1 MTTATVNEFLT
12 KYNNGSEDIVSNCNI
27 AKNLIQH
34 LPENE
39 HELENDPENGDI
51 EVSVTLLKKDA
62 CELMVRCMDVLNIS
76 VVQKIL
82 SAIPEEDLTVP
93 NIPGNE
99 TITIVFT
106 KENIKSTILMLI
118 KDVATK
124 MQ

>member
-1 MTTATVNEFLT
+1 MTTATVSEFLAEH
-12 KYNNGSEDIVSNCNI
+12 NNGSEDIVSNCNI

-39 HELENDPENGDI
+39 HELETDPENGNI

-62 CELMVRCMDVLNIS
+62 CELMVRCMEALNLS
-76 VVQKIL
+76 VVQKIVQ
-82 SAIPEEDLTVP
+82 AIPEEDLERT
-93 NIPGNE
+93 NIPDDE

-118 KDVATK
+118 KDIATK